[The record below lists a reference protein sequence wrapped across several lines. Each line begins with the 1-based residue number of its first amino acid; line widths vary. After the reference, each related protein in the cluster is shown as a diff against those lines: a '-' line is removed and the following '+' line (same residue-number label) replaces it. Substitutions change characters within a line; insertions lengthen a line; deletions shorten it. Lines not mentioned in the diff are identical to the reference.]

1 VVIRRLKKV
10 RLAWGITGAGH
21 FLQDSF
27 ELMSSLKKELNT
39 DMTIF
44 VSKAGREVIR
54 MYGLSDSLLELADD
68 SHFNESFFE
77 EDQGAS
83 FPKAARLA
91 IGEYDALIVSPTT
104 TNTVAKILQGIADTL
119 VTVCVSHAMKGEVPV
134 IIVPTDPYEGF
145 IETTLAITTDPLL
158 CESCDPCP
166 VVEVCPKEAAF
177 LREGKISIDLLKCNG
192 CKKCVEACSYNAI
205 KWGEKA
211 KIKTRKIDV
220 ENAKKLSEIEGIS
233 VLDTP
238 FKVKDVL
245 KEILNPSQD

>member
-1 VVIRRLKKV
+1 MKKV

-27 ELMSSLKKELNT
+27 ELMSSIKKELNA

-44 VSKAGREVIR
+44 ISRAGREVIR
-54 MYGLSDSLLELADD
+54 MYGLLDTLLELADG

-83 FPKAARLA
+83 FPKAARLS

-119 VTVCVSHAMKGEVPV
+119 VSVCVSHAMKGDVPV
-134 IIVPTDPYEGF
+134 IIVPTDPYKGV
-145 IETTLAITTDPLL
+145 IETTLAITTNSLL

-166 VVEVCPKEAAF
+166 VVEICPEEAAF
-177 LREGKISIDLLKCNG
+177 LREGKISVDLLKCIG
-192 CKKCVEACSYNAI
+192 CKKCVEACPYNAI

-220 ENAKKLSEIEGIS
+220 DNIKKLSEIEGIS
-233 VLDTP
+233 VLDSP
-238 FKVKDVL
+238 FKIKEVL
-245 KEILNPSQD
+245 KEIVNSP

>member
-1 VVIRRLKKV
+1 MKKV

-27 ELMSSLKKELNT
+27 ELMSSLKKELNA

-44 VSKAGREVIR
+44 ISRAGSEVIR
-54 MYGLSDSLLELADD
+54 MYGLLDTLLELADG

-83 FPKAARLA
+83 FPKAARLS

-104 TNTVAKILQGIADTL
+104 TNTVAKILQGVADTL
-119 VTVCVSHAMKGEVPV
+119 VSVCVSHAMKGDVPV
-134 IIVPTDPYEGF
+134 IIVPTDPYKGV
-145 IETTLAITTDPLL
+145 IETTLAITTNSLL

-166 VVEVCPKEAAF
+166 VVEICPEEAAF
-177 LREGKISIDLLKCNG
+177 LREGKISVDLLKCIG
-192 CKKCVEACSYNAI
+192 CKKCVEECPYNAI

-211 KIKTRKIDV
+211 KIKTRK
-220 ENAKKLSEIEGIS
+220 
-233 VLDTP
+233 
-238 FKVKDVL
+238 
-245 KEILNPSQD
+245 